1 MIMRALVRV
10 LATAATLLVLS
21 RAGVGIE
28 VTGLYSALVVA
39 VLWGLISITIKPI
52 LQLLSLPITLLTF
65 GLFSFVI
72 NALLFWLLA
81 TFVSGFSV
89 AGFIPAL
96 VGSLVLAAV
105 SWALHRALK

>member
-1 MIMRALVRV
+1 MVTKILIRV
-10 LATAATLLVLS
+10 LATAAALLVLS

-28 VTGLYSALVVA
+28 VASLYTALVVA
-39 VLWGLISITIKPI
+39 VLWGVIGLTIKP
-52 LQLLSLPITLLTF
+52 LLNLLALPITLLTF

-81 TFVSGFSV
+81 TFVAGFHV

-96 VGSLVLAAV
+96 VGSVVLSAV
-105 SWALHRALK
+105 GWAVHVASK